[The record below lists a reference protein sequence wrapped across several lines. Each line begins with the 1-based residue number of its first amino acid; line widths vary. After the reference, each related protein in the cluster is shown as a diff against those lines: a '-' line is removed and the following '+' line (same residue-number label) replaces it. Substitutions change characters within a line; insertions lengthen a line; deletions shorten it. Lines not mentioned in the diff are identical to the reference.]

1 MLTCPHCQ
9 GHDLR
14 HVFNIFMGSFGKATC
29 HLCGNDFGVT
39 AKVRW
44 AVQCICYCSGLLALL
59 AALLLH
65 SAWPLIIYAAI
76 VLQLFIL
83 VMFRFD
89 LVEEESSQLDL
100 ANRRSDKKD

>member
-1 MLTCPHCQ
+1 
-9 GHDLR
+9 
-14 HVFNIFMGSFGKATC
+14 MGSFGKATC
-29 HLCGNDFGVT
+29 HLCGNDFSVT
-39 AKVRW
+39 TKVRW
-44 AVQCICYCSGLLALL
+44 TVQALCYCSGLLTLL
-59 AALLLH
+59 AALLIH

>member
-29 HLCGNDFGVT
+29 HICGNDFSVT
-39 AKVRW
+39 TKVRW
-44 AVQCICYCSGLLALL
+44 AVQALCYFSGMCTLL
-59 AALLLH
+59 AALLMH

-89 LVEEESSQLDL
+89 LVEEKTNHLDL
-100 ANRRSDKKD
+100 IKQPSDKKD